1 MGKQSAEDKVRK
13 RLNDIND
20 KLHDENNKVKLK
32 KTIIIAAVC
41 LGVLALIIFLMVID
55 KVKQIKVTGELSA
68 YNESRVIEASDID
81 IGESIFK
88 RTSFGIKRNIKK
100 SIPMTE
106 KVKIRRNIFTGKI
119 TIDIEFDD
127 FDYFVKYGKN
137 YYAVDEN
144 LVVMD
149 KRGSKSEYFAL
160 GARLIEIPDILEP
173 KIGEELIFEDTV
185 PEDEN
190 DTDVSDIKEFKYI
203 YDVLKRASESGY
215 YNEINVISLKEK
227 FNINAIYSRKYR
239 VYIGNPN
246 QMDTK
251 FKMLDGVLN
260 EGSLKYAQKGII
272 DVTDPSK
279 VSARAV
285 SDSYGTEEGT
295 DKISPVDFSRY
306 FS

>member
-20 KLHDENNKVKLK
+20 KLQDDGVKAKLK
-32 KTIIIAAVC
+32 RIIIIAVIC
-41 LGVLALIIFLMVID
+41 LGVLALIIFLMMID
-55 KVKQIKVTGELSA
+55 KVKEIRVKGELSA
-68 YNESRVIEASDID
+68 YNETRVIQASGID

-88 RTSFGIKRNIKK
+88 RTSFGIKKNIKK

-106 KVKIRRNIFTGKI
+106 KVKIRRNIFTGRI

-127 FDYFVKYGKN
+127 FDYFVKYGKY
-137 YYAVDEN
+137 YYAVNEK

-149 KRGSKSEYFAL
+149 RRDSRSEYFAL
-160 GARLIEIPDILEP
+160 GARYIEIPDILEP

-190 DTDVSDIKEFKYI
+190 DKDVADIKEFKYI
-203 YDVLKRASESGY
+203 YDILLSVSESQY
-215 YNEINVISLKEK
+215 YGEVNVISLREK
-227 FNINAIYSRKYR
+227 FNISAIYSKKYR
-239 VYIGNPN
+239 VYIGNPS

-251 FKMLDGVLN
+251 LKMLDGVLD
-260 EGSLKYAQKGII
+260 EGSLEYAQKGII
-272 DVTDPSK
+272 DLTDPSK

-285 SDSYGTEEGT
+285 TDSYGTEEGT
-295 DKISPVDFSRY
+295 DKVSPVDFSKY